1 MGTFKS
7 HESIRTANAIIRF
20 FEKEKQ
26 CLEDIM
32 EHKTWVAS
40 PSLEAVLI
48 YHTTSVR
55 STLEQKK
62 WFRDVLG
69 QKFLTA
75 PH

>member
-1 MGTFKS
+1 
-7 HESIRTANAIIRF
+7 
-20 FEKEKQ
+20 
-26 CLEDIM
+26 M

-75 PH
+75 PHEPGNSL